1 MIDLRSDTVT
11 QPTEAML
18 DAMHSATFGDDSR
31 DGDATVQKLEAL
43 AAEKTGKQAGVFVPS
58 GTMSNLVSLLAHANR
73 GGQVLAEAT
82 SHIFNSELGGVSTLA
97 GMFYRG
103 LPGSR
108 GAMDLDALSEHIRP
122 RLTSNK
128 LGTSVVWMETTH
140 NTAGGA
146 ALALA
151 HMADVCKIA
160 HEHGVPVHIDG
171 ARIFNAAAALGVSA
185 KEVAQHGDTVC
196 FCVSK
201 GLSAPIG
208 SLICGSHDFIERA
221 RGFRRMVGGNM
232 RQAGPIAAAGI
243 VALENMVERLPEDHR
258 TAKRLAAGLHK
269 IDASIIDPATAE
281 TNLVRASVRA
291 SNRRAAEWSADL
303 KQRGVLV
310 SPCATWELRF
320 VTHRHIGD
328 ADVDQAIS
336 AFAGVWK
343 SK

>member
-18 DAMHSATFGDDSR
+18 DAMSSATFGDDSR
-31 DGDATVQKLEAL
+31 DGDATVMKLEAL
-43 AAEKTGKQAGVFVPS
+43 AAEKTGRAAAAYVPS
-58 GTMSNLVSLLAHANR
+58 GTMSNLVSLLAHADR
-73 GGQVLAEAT
+73 GGEVLVEGT
-82 SHIFNSELGGVSTLA
+82 SHILTAELGGVGNVA
-97 GMFYRG
+97 AMFYRG
-103 LPGSR
+103 LPGER
-108 GAMDLDALSEHIRP
+108 GAMDLDVLREHIRP
-122 RLTSNK
+122 RINRNQ
-128 LGTSVVWMETTH
+128 LGTALVWMETTH
-140 NTAGGA
+140 NAAGGA
-146 ALALA
+146 VLPLA
-151 HMADVCKIA
+151 HMAEVQKLARDN
-160 HEHGVPVHIDG
+160 EVPVHIDG

-185 KEVAQHGDTVC
+185 KEIAKHGDTVS

-201 GLSAPIG
+201 GLSAPVG
-208 SLICGSHDFIERA
+208 SLVCGSHEFIERA

-258 TAKRLAAGLHK
+258 TAKRLAQGLHK
-269 IDASIIDPATAE
+269 IDASIIDPATVE

-291 SNRRAAEWSADL
+291 SGRKAVEWSAQM

-310 SPCATWELRF
+310 SPCATWDLRF

-328 ADVDQAIS
+328 VEIDHAIGAFADV
-336 AFAGVWK
+336 WN